1 MQDYGAG
8 GLELDGPVTTS
19 PLMASPAVGILTFH
33 RCINYG
39 SYWQARCLAEGLEA
53 RGLSVELLDHDC
65 AEVRRSE
72 YRCALRPTL
81 PEPTPAR
88 HRAAYKAKARAF
100 EPAFA
105 DLPLSRRFS
114 LHDASDLPAYDAVV
128 VGSDEVWNLAHP
140 WYSHKPLFYGEGL
153 KTGRLASYAAS
164 FGNHDAANG
173 LDSFW
178 SDKLARFSAISVRDY
193 NSRAL
198 VSDALGQEPPLVLD
212 PCLQFA
218 DRIPRDPAE
227 EERPYALVY
236 GHGFPDWLGATARA
250 WAASRGL
257 ALLSVGYGCD
267 FADEERIGVGPLD
280 FARLV
285 AGSQAVITNFFHG
298 CVFAL
303 VMGKPFVVT
312 PTPYRLNKV
321 RDLTAKLAADRH
333 LLREAPDPATFAA
346 LLASAPE
353 PQVEQR
359 IQDLRRSSTA
369 YLDAALA

>member
-1 MQDYGAG
+1 MG
-8 GLELDGPVTTS
+8 S
-19 PLMASPAVGILTFH
+19 PTVGILTFH

-53 RGLSVELLDHDC
+53 RDLSVELLDHDC
-65 AEVRRSE
+65 PEVRRAE

-105 DLPLSRRFS
+105 DLPMSPRFS
-114 LHDASDLPAYDAVV
+114 LHDASELKAYDAVV
-128 VGSDEVWNLAHP
+128 VGSDEVWNLSHP

-153 KTGRLASYAAS
+153 KADRLASYAAS
-164 FGNHDAANG
+164 FGNYDAEQG
-173 LDSFW
+173 LDGFW
-178 SDKLARFSAISVRDY
+178 SDKLARFSALSVRDF

-198 VSDALGQEPPLVLD
+198 VGEALGAEPPLVLD

-218 DRIPRDPAE
+218 DRIPRDPAQ

-236 GHGFPDWLGATARA
+236 GHGFPDWLGTVARE
-250 WAASRGL
+250 WAATRGL
-257 ALLSVGYGCD
+257 DLISVGYGCD
-267 FADEERIGVGPLD
+267 FADEERIEAGPLD

-285 AGSQAVITNFFHG
+285 AGAEAVITNFFHG

-321 RDLTAKLAADRH
+321 RDLTAKLGADRH
-333 LLREAPDPATFAA
+333 LLREATDAETFADV
-346 LLASAPE
+346 LASKAGSN
-353 PQVEQR
+353 VEQR
-359 IQDLRRSSTA
+359 IRDLRQSSNVF
-369 YLDAALA
+369 LDAALA

>member
-1 MQDYGAG
+1 MG
-8 GLELDGPVTTS
+8 S
-19 PLMASPAVGILTFH
+19 PTVGILTFH

-39 SYWQARCLAEGLEA
+39 SYWQARCLVEGLQA
-53 RGLSVELLDHDC
+53 RGLEVELLDHDC
-65 AEVRRSE
+65 PEVRRAE

-81 PEPTPAR
+81 PEPTPPQ

-105 DLPLSRRFS
+105 ELPMSRRFS
-114 LHDASDLPAYDAVV
+114 LHDAGELGTYDAVV

-153 KTGRLASYAAS
+153 KTGRLTSYAAS
-164 FGNHDAANG
+164 FGNYDAERG
-173 LDSFW
+173 LDTYW
-178 SDKLARFSAISVRDY
+178 SDKLARFSSVSVRDF
-193 NSRAL
+193 NSRTI
-198 VSDALGQEPPLVLD
+198 VGGALGEEPPLVLD

-218 DRIPRDPAE
+218 EHIPREAAE

-236 GHGFPDWLGATARA
+236 GHGFPDWLGPVARQWATE
-250 WAASRGL
+250 RGL
-257 ALLSVGYGCD
+257 TLISVGYGCD
-267 FADEERIGVGPLD
+267 FADEERIEAGPLD

-285 AGSQAVITNFFHG
+285 AGAEALVTNFFHG

-303 VMGKPFVVT
+303 VMDKPFVVT

-333 LLREAPDPATFAA
+333 LLREATDPATFAA
-346 LLASAPE
+346 LLASRPSAV
-353 PQVEQR
+353 VEQR
-359 IQDLRRSSTA
+359 VRDLRASGKA